1 MFAQALQLF
10 LLTLT
15 HMTGDLFGGLLSPV
29 LPVLCARFNLSFST
43 GLALITLLGM
53 SSNIVQVAAGHVK
66 TGNNKPWVI
75 SIGLLLAA
83 LIPLIGLIPPGPF
96 QLVWLA
102 AVMILGGAGIAWIH
116 PNGLRGI
123 HELHRIPSSVS
134 TSLFMVGGFA
144 GFASGAWLAGSLVER
159 MGLLGLLWLIPLALL
174 MAAIMPFSGVRLT
187 PSTPG
192 PASATPQTA
201 VPILPFGSLLLAGT
215 LAALSAVLL
224 TSLLPTYLY
233 KLGFP
238 LSFGGRSVFFFGI
251 GGALGS
257 LFWGGVAH
265 RKGYPFAFQVSLGAG
280 IPLYI
285 AYLLLSSHAAAIWL
299 LMAASFFLYAGY
311 PLVVS
316 LSRYARSRFDF
327 GQRMGLIVGGSW
339 GIAGVIVMG
348 LGPLEKRIGLSPL
361 LHLAWVSYLIIFLYS
376 FFFLKSE
383 NKR

>member
-1 MFAQALQLF
+1 MFGQALQLF

-15 HMTGDLFGGLLSPV
+15 HMTGDLLGGILSPV
-29 LPVLCARFNLSFST
+29 LPVLCERFSLSFST

-53 SSNIVQVAAGHVK
+53 TSNMVQVAGGHVK
-66 TGNNKPWVI
+66 TRSNKPWVI

-83 LIPLIGLIPPGPF
+83 LIPLIGIIPPGPY
-96 QLVWLA
+96 QLLWLA
-102 AVMILGGAGIAWIH
+102 GVLILGGTGIAWIH
-116 PNGLRGI
+116 PQGLRGV
-123 HELHRIPSSVS
+123 HELHQIPSSIS

-144 GFASGAWLAGSLVER
+144 GFSSGAWLAGSLVER
-159 MGLLGLLWLIPLALL
+159 LGLPGLLWLIPLALL

-187 PSTPG
+187 PG
-192 PASATPQTA
+192 AQPASTA
-201 VPILPFGSLLLAGT
+201 PHSPVPVFPFGALLLVGT
-215 LAALSAVLL
+215 LTSLSAVLL

-233 KLGFP
+233 KMGFP

-265 RKGYPFAFQVSLGAG
+265 RKGYSFAFKVSLGTG
-280 IPLYI
+280 IPLLV
-285 AYLLLSSHAAAIWL
+285 AYLVLSSHAAAIWL
-299 LMAASFFLYAGY
+299 LMLSSFFLYAAY

-339 GIAGVIVMG
+339 GMAGLLVMG
-348 LGPLEKRIGLSPL
+348 LGPVGERLGLAPL
-361 LHLAWVSYLIIFLYS
+361 LHLAWISYLVIFIYS
-376 FFFLKSE
+376 FLFLKS
-383 NKR
+383 KPKQ